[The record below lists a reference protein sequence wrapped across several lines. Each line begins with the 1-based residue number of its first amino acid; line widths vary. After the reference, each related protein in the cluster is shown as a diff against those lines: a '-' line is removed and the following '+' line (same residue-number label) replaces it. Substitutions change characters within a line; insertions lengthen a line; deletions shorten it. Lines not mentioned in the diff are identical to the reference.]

1 MAPKKLIII
10 IALALTPFLA
20 YSEEWAFDA
29 ILNDKVIGQHTFQ
42 VGSTKTLSK
51 TNFHIEFLFMDIYYQ
66 HRSEEAWSKGCLQSI
81 KSSTNDDG
89 ERFEVEGKIEGGHLS
104 LVSNSIPNKLTGCV
118 MTFAYWDKNI
128 LKQKHLLNSQNG
140 EYLEVDIRPLAK
152 ETIEVRGESTPT
164 QRYELKATKDGIER
178 LTIQLWYDKNL
189 NWVALQSPT
198 PIGDIFYKLL

>member
-1 MAPKKLIII
+1 
-10 IALALTPFLA
+10 
-20 YSEEWAFDA
+20 
-29 ILNDKVIGQHTFQ
+29 
-42 VGSTKTLSK
+42 
-51 TNFHIEFLFMDIYYQ
+51 
-66 HRSEEAWSKGCLQSI
+66 
-81 KSSTNDDG
+81 
-89 ERFEVEGKIEGGHLS
+89 
-104 LVSNSIPNKLTGCV
+104 
-118 MTFAYWDKNI
+118 MTFAYWNKNI

-140 EYLEVDIRPLAK
+140 EYLDIDIKPLAK